1 MAAKPRCN
9 GPLRLWYSPA
19 APRKAHRMNG
29 STCNVSRSCIVV
41 ILLGILLVLLSFVTP
56 CFAQS
61 EEHHRAWPGA
71 LDSLS
76 SERMLA
82 DITTLSNPSF
92 NGRQTGTANDASSA
106 TWIMQRFQESG
117 LSPANAGVDPFI
129 PSGPDLG
136 VPSGLM
142 TTVVTSSTITP
153 EPVLRISSGSDSL
166 TQQLGTDYLPILD
179 SPSAGVR
186 GPIVFVGYG
195 IVDSTKG
202 IDDYAGVETTKA
214 LVLFLRGT
222 PTYYK
227 GTVSHADKVRF
238 ARQNGAIGYLTATG
252 PTLSSYESRR
262 GVTGKPGAFY
272 GLAPRSD
279 TIPGAWINTGLAEQI
294 LAAPDQTQPSRL
306 QVLQE
311 QLNRSPAVQ
320 SINTGRYAS
329 LDWQTRQEEGVL
341 MNVLALLPGS
351 DPKKTHEVLVIG
363 AHRDHFGRQAGLL
376 FPGADD
382 NASGT
387 AVLLEVARA
396 MATLEIRSA
405 RTVLFVSFS
414 GEEQGLVGSRLYLQ
428 QSVVPIGSTRAMIN
442 IDHAGIGNGR
452 LTVGVTGLDKSLAV
466 EAGQTAGL
474 TDKLDLYGFFP
485 GGDHVPFKEAGI
497 PTITVVSGG
506 VHPHFHQPTDSAET
520 INPEIL
526 HNVARYV
533 LAVAWQLANEP

>member
-1 MAAKPRCN
+1 
-9 GPLRLWYSPA
+9 
-19 APRKAHRMNG
+19 MNG
-29 STCNVSRSCIVV
+29 STCNISRSCIVV
-41 ILLGILLVLLSFVTP
+41 TGLKILLVLLSFGTP

-61 EEHHRAWPGA
+61 EEHHPAFFRA

-76 SERMLA
+76 RERMLA
-82 DITTLSNPSF
+82 DITMLSSPSF

-106 TWIMQRFQESG
+106 TWVTRRFHESG
-117 LSPANAGVDPFI
+117 LSPANAGVDPFS

-136 VPSGLM
+136 GPGGLM
-142 TTVVTSSTITP
+142 TSMVTASTIAP
-153 EPVLRISSGSDSL
+153 NPFLRISSGSDSL
-166 TQQLGTDYLPILD
+166 IQQLGTDYLPILD
-179 SPSAGVR
+179 SPSAEVR

-195 IVDSTKG
+195 IVDATQG
-202 IDDYAGVETTKA
+202 IDDYAGIDTTNA
-214 LVLFLRGT
+214 MVLFLRGT
-222 PTYYK
+222 PTHYK

-252 PTLSSYESRR
+252 PVLSSYESRR

-272 GLAPRSD
+272 GLSPRSD

-294 LAAPDQTQPSRL
+294 LAAPDQAQPSRL

-320 SINTGRYAS
+320 SISTGRYVS

-351 DPKKTHEVLVIG
+351 DPQKTEEVLVIG

-387 AVLLEVARA
+387 AVMLEVARA
-396 MATLEIRSA
+396 MANSKVRSK

-414 GEEQGLVGSRLYLQ
+414 GEEQGFIGSRLFLQ
-428 QSVVPIGSTRAMIN
+428 RSIVPIGSTRAMIN

-452 LTVGVTGLDKSLAV
+452 LTVGVTGLEKSVAL

-506 VHPHFHQPTDSAET
+506 VHPHFHQSSDSADT

-533 LAVAWQLANEP
+533 LALVWQLANEP